1 MPGKQDLFGQLWKEY
16 SFSDSRYMT
25 SDPFVLCM
33 ETVTAVR
40 AIPSLNHA
48 MKANDP
54 DFTDL
59 LGSSLLHRR
68 ILDHPRTPSTPPT
81 ASTGFPGS
89 NIWRYT
95 ILCYKHV

>member
-1 MPGKQDLFGQLWKEY
+1 
-16 SFSDSRYMT
+16 MT

-48 MKANDP
+48 MKANKSDY
-54 DFTDL
+54 TGL
-59 LGSSLLHRR
+59 LGSSLLRCR
-68 ILDHPRTPSTPPT
+68 TADHVRTPAAPPI

-95 ILCYKHV
+95 ILRYKHV

>member
-48 MKANDP
+48 MKANEP

-68 ILDHPRTPSTPPT
+68 ILDRPRTPSTPPT
-81 ASTGFPGS
+81 ASTSFLGS
-89 NIWRYT
+89 NIW
-95 ILCYKHV
+95 